1 MSEGSGSL
9 PSPAPSPS
17 PSIPSPGFERLD
29 TLVRV
34 TTIQSWVYLG
44 LLFAVGTA
52 AVAFAIL
59 YRVPTKVMGEGI
71 LLIEQDTIAQVRAQ
85 ATGRLVSLQ
94 VKLGDRVE
102 PGKVIGEISQE
113 DLKDSIMEAES
124 KLADL
129 VEEDSDLT
137 KLELIEKKTHENAME
152 QVVIATG
159 QERKTSGEKLRIAEH
174 MVDGTD
180 RLRMQYSLSD
190 QELLEAREK
199 KFTFQNDLNK
209 TNTRIADLNLEGTK
223 AENVRRRAQRERRLK
238 IKQLERKLELDRDKM
253 TRTSKVVS
261 RFSGTVAQI
270 FCAHDELVKEGGPVV
285 LLHSPKT
292 EHELDDAGKEYD
304 SIVFVPAGEGK
315 KVNSGDVVEVSPT
328 TVKRE
333 EHGFIRGEV
342 VAVSELPATKLA
354 MESALQHP
362 ELVASFLKR
371 HESSVLLR
379 VHIKLKETDA
389 GDLAAESRS
398 GSDSS
403 TENNRF
409 VWSSSSG
416 RLQRLKTG
424 TMCQAAIVVER
435 RRLISL
441 VLPWTQRIM
450 SGAEPGQRIE

>member
-1 MSEGSGSL
+1 MKRRFRRRAQ
-9 PSPAPSPS
+9 PPT
-17 PSIPSPGFERLD
+17 SIPSPGFERLD

-44 LLFAVGTA
+44 VLFAVGTA

-113 DLKDSIMEAES
+113 DLKDSILEAQS

-129 VEEDSDLT
+129 VEEDGELT
-137 KLELIEKKTHENAME
+137 KFEELEKKTHGKAME
-152 QVVIATG
+152 RVVIATG

-180 RLRMQYSLSD
+180 KLRMQYSLSD
-190 QELLEAREK
+190 QELLDAREK
-199 KFTFQNDLNK
+199 KFTFQNDVNK
-209 TNTRIADLNLEGTK
+209 TITRLADLDLEGTK
-223 AENVRRRAQRERRLK
+223 AETTRQRAQLDRRLK

-253 TRTSKVVS
+253 TRTSQVVS

-270 FCAHDELVKEGGPVV
+270 FCARDELVKEGGPVV
-285 LLHSPKT
+285 LLHSPKS
-292 EHELDDAGKEYD
+292 EHGLDDAGKEYD

-315 KVNSGDVVEVSPT
+315 KIDLGDAVEVSPT

-333 EHGFIRGEV
+333 EHGFIRGKV

-362 ELVASFLKR
+362 ELVESFIKR
-371 HESSVLLR
+371 HESGVLLR
-379 VHIKLKETDA
+379 VHVKLTEADA
-389 GDLAAESRS
+389 GDLVRASRS
-398 GSDSS
+398 GSGSS

-409 VWSSSSG
+409 DWSSSSG
-416 RLQRLKTG
+416 RLQPLKTG

-441 VLPWTQRIM
+441 VLPWAQRIM
-450 SGAEPGQRIE
+450 NGAEQGPTIE

>member
-1 MSEGSGSL
+1 MSEGSGSP

-44 LLFAVGTA
+44 LLFAVGSA

-71 LLIEQDTIAQVRAQ
+71 LLIEQDTIAQIRAQ

-94 VKLGDRVE
+94 VKLGDPVE
-102 PGKVIGEISQE
+102 PGTVIGEISQE
-113 DLKDSIMEAES
+113 DLKDSILEAES
-124 KLADL
+124 KLVDL
-129 VEEDSDLT
+129 KEEDHDLT
-137 KLELIEKKTHENAME
+137 EFERIEKETHGKAMK
-152 QVVIATG
+152 QVAIATG

-174 MVDGTD
+174 MVEGTD
-180 RLRMQYSLSD
+180 KLRMQYSLSD
-190 QELLEAREK
+190 QELLDAREK
-199 KFTFQNDLNK
+199 KFTFQNDVNK
-209 TNTRIADLNLEGTK
+209 TSTKLAELDLEETK
-223 AENVRRRAQRERRLK
+223 AELARGRAQLDRRLK
-238 IKQLERKLELDRDKM
+238 IKQLERKLELDREKM

-270 FCAHDELVKEGGPVV
+270 FCARDEMVKEGGPVV
-285 LLHSPKT
+285 LLHSPKS
-292 EHELDDAGKEYD
+292 EHGLDDAGKEYD

-315 KVNSGDVVEVSPT
+315 KVNAGDVVEVSPT

-333 EHGFIRGEV
+333 EHGFIKGKV

-362 ELVASFLKR
+362 ELVESFLKR
-371 HESSVLLR
+371 HESGVLLR
-379 VHIKLKETDA
+379 VHVKLEEADA
-389 GDLAAESRS
+389 GDRAAESRS
-398 GSDSS
+398 GSGSS

-409 VWSSSSG
+409 AWSSSSG
-416 RLQRLKTG
+416 RLQPLKTG

-441 VLPWTQRIM
+441 VLPWAQRIM
-450 SGAEPGQRIE
+450 NGAEPGQRID